1 MILKSRQTG
10 ATFLRKGID
19 TEYWSCYDGSTMST
33 YKKANKNEQLPEWAI
48 HIEEVYS
55 WAARPTIFGG
65 ELLKRTVRWYSSAGL
80 LPLPEHFGKNAYYDR
95 RNIFC
100 YLQVIEILNKTF
112 KLSLPATKIIL
123 DKIKAMP
130 SFKFLPGRNK
140 SGAAFP
146 IADIYDFLVDFII
159 SEMDTYR
166 AEAHELR
173 GADDKH
179 WIVTGMLKTCD
190 LKAGILTALLGN
202 SSEIEHMI
210 VQGFKPFQKS
220 VEAKLV
226 QAEQRFSKR
235 RKV

>member
-1 MILKSRQTG
+1 M
-10 ATFLRKGID
+10 RKGLD
-19 TEYWSCYDGSTMST
+19 TELGSCYDGSDMST
-33 YKKANKNEQLPEWAI
+33 YKKENKNEQLPEWAI
-48 HIEEVYS
+48 HIEEVYR

-65 ELLKRTVRWYSSAGL
+65 ELPKRTVRWYSSAGL

-130 SFKFLPGRNK
+130 SFKFPPGRNK

-166 AEAHELR
+166 TEAHKLR
-173 GADDKH
+173 GGDDKN
-179 WIVTGMLKTCD
+179 WILTGMLKACD
-190 LKAGILTALLGN
+190 LKAGILTALSGN
-202 SSEIEHMI
+202 SLEIEQII

-220 VEAKLV
+220 VEDKLV
-226 QAEQRFSKR
+226 QAEKRLLKR
-235 RKV
+235 RKA